1 MHSVHAKVIV
11 NPAAGAHSTH
21 RKWPT
26 IRSLLKS
33 AGLSFDFQF
42 TEGKGHGI
50 ELAKAAAN
58 DGYRYLV
65 AVGGDGTIHEVA
77 NGIMQTQ
84 NSKETSLG
92 IVSTGTGSDLSRTI
106 GISANY
112 TQACSSITSP
122 RRLIVDLG
130 IVEFQ
135 KDGQTRQRYF
145 INSAGI
151 GFDAETVAFT
161 QKLPKFL
168 GGTLPY
174 LTGLFCSFLG
184 YRNKAITLII
194 GDKTENARILT
205 LVVANGG
212 YFGGGMHIAPGAK
225 VDDSLLDVV
234 TIGNISKIGLLKAL
248 PSVYKGT
255 HLSHP
260 LVRLERATRISV
272 ESKRK
277 CLVQADG
284 EILGEGPASFSI
296 IPGALSLVI

>member
-1 MHSVHAKVIV
+1 MESTRTKVIV

-21 RKWPT
+21 RKWPS
-26 IRSLLKS
+26 ISSLLKK
-33 AGLSFDFQF
+33 AGLKFDYQF

-58 DGYRYLV
+58 NGYSYLV

-84 NSKETSLG
+84 NAKNTSLG

-106 GISANY
+106 GIPTDY
-112 TQACSSITSP
+112 TKACSSITSTK
-122 RRLIVDLG
+122 RLIVDMGL
-130 IVEFQ
+130 VEYTQ
-135 KDGQTRQRYF
+135 NGQPKKRYF

-151 GFDAETVAFT
+151 GFDAETVAIT

-174 LTGLFCSFLG
+174 LTGLFASFLG
-184 YRNKAITLII
+184 YRNKAVTLII
-194 GDKTENARILT
+194 GDNVQKTRILT

-212 YFGGGMHIAPGAK
+212 YFGGGMHIAPEAK
-225 VDDSLLDVV
+225 VDDNLLDVV
-234 TIGNISKIGLLKAL
+234 VIGNISKIGLLKAL

-260 LVRLERATRISV
+260 LVKLEKATHIRI
-272 ESKRK
+272 ESKK
-277 CLVQADG
+277 KFLVQADG
-284 EILGEGPASFSI
+284 EILGEGPASFDI
-296 IPGALSLVI
+296 LPAALSLVI